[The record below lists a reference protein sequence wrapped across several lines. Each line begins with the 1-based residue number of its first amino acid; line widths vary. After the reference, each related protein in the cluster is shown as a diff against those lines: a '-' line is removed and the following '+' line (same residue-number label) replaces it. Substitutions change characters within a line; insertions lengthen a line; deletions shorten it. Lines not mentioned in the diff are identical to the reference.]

1 MLRRPAEVSG
11 KTSVM
16 VLILCMSLSIVLL
29 ALPTEKR
36 IRVADR
42 LGMVLTSPYWQV
54 RNFGEDVVRTRDENA
69 WLRERV
75 VELELMAETGDR
87 MVRDADRMAGPA
99 LDPGFEGELVP
110 CRVIMRQRSRFATMI
125 KIQSLVPVNWQP
137 WQPVISSKGYLGRL
151 RTVISGNE
159 AWVELLSAPDFALG
173 VELDRTGL
181 LGVLHPRADRFVL
194 EMVGRDEDIQ
204 VGDLVIT
211 SGIAEIREGGS
222 EGLGDRTL
230 RGFPVGVVSQVSS
243 PSEMIFKEIVVQ
255 ASAKFDYNETVFVV
269 LPYWSDRGQEDA
281 GGNTP

>member
-16 VLILCMSLSIVLL
+16 VLIICLSLSIVLL
-29 ALPTEKR
+29 ALPTENR

-87 MVRDADRMAGPA
+87 MVRDANRMAGPA

-211 SGIAEIREGGS
+211 SGIAEIREGGF

-269 LPYWSDRGQEDA
+269 LPYWSDRSQEDA

>member
-99 LDPGFEGELVP
+99 LPP
-110 CRVIMRQRSRFATMI
+110 
-125 KIQSLVPVNWQP
+125 
-137 WQPVISSKGYLGRL
+137 
-151 RTVISGNE
+151 
-159 AWVELLSAPDFALG
+159 
-173 VELDRTGL
+173 
-181 LGVLHPRADRFVL
+181 
-194 EMVGRDEDIQ
+194 
-204 VGDLVIT
+204 
-211 SGIAEIREGGS
+211 
-222 EGLGDRTL
+222 
-230 RGFPVGVVSQVSS
+230 
-243 PSEMIFKEIVVQ
+243 
-255 ASAKFDYNETVFVV
+255 
-269 LPYWSDRGQEDA
+269 
-281 GGNTP
+281 